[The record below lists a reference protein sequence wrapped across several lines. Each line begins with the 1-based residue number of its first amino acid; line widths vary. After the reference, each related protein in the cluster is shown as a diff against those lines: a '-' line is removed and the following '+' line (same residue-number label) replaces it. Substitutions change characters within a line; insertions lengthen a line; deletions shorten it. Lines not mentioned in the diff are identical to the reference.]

1 MGAEAEREVYP
12 LTGFFSLSL
21 LYSFEVLVAMAWIR
35 YRTDRNMSIFERKKK
50 LYFSRLKTMLNS
62 GNDST
67 RIRKA
72 KGRIYFIFPWRDE
85 YLFFSLMVFLPEE
98 SKPMF
103 LLFLIFMFCGIVHAG
118 NKVAIRHPGHVTA
131 L

>member
-1 MGAEAEREVYP
+1 MGAEAVREVYP
-12 LTGFFSLSL
+12 LTGFFFLSL

-35 YRTDRNMSIFERKKK
+35 YRTDRNMSIFGKKK
-50 LYFSRLKTMLNS
+50 RILYFSRLKTMLNS

-85 YLFFSLMVFLPEE
+85 YLFFLSWFFYQKKANLCSFY
-98 SKPMF
+98 F
-103 LLFLIFMFCGIVHAG
+103 
-118 NKVAIRHPGHVTA
+118 
-131 L
+131 

>member
-1 MGAEAEREVYP
+1 MGAEAVREVYP
-12 LTGFFSLSL
+12 LTGFFSPSSVVFFRSSGCHGLDTLSDGSKHEHL
-21 LYSFEVLVAMAWIR
+21 R
-35 YRTDRNMSIFERKKK
+35 KRKKT

-72 KGRIYFIFPWRDE
+72 KSRIYFIFPWRDE
-85 YLFFSLMVFLPEE
+85 YLFFLSWFFYQKKQTYAPFIFYFYFLGRD
-98 SKPMF
+98 S
-103 LLFLIFMFCGIVHAG
+103 
-118 NKVAIRHPGHVTA
+118 HPGHVTA